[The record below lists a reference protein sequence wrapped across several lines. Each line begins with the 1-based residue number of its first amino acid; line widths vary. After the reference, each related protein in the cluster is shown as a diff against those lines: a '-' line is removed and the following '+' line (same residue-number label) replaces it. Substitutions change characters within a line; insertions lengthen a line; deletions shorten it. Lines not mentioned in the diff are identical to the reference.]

1 MTTWIVLVTVCAG
14 QLAMQCNSV
23 ILTNS
28 FNEILECQ
36 TELGKVL
43 SAAQEKDLI
52 AFGGCHKVDVDVN
65 LL

>member
-23 ILTNS
+23 IFNNS

-43 SAAQEKDLI
+43 SAAHEKDLI
-52 AFGGCHKVDVDVN
+52 AFGGCHRVDVDIN

>member
-1 MTTWIVLVTVCAG
+1 
-14 QLAMQCNSV
+14 MQCNSV

-36 TELGKVL
+36 TELSKVL

-52 AFGGCHKVDVDVN
+52 AFGGCHRVDVDIN

>member
-28 FNEILECQ
+28 FNDILECQ

-43 SAAQEKDLI
+43 YSAHERDLI
-52 AFGGCHKVDVDVN
+52 AFGGCHRVDVDIN

>member
-1 MTTWIVLVTVCAG
+1 MSTWIVLVTVCAG
-14 QLAMQCNSV
+14 QFAMQCNSV

-36 TELGKVL
+36 TELSKVL

-52 AFGGCHKVDVDVN
+52 AFGGCHRVDVDIN